1 MLVVV
6 NTSNRGNRPM
16 ETSPAGLVHDKAP
29 DALAALATSW
39 RRSLAARRVSP
50 ATIGTYSTSVEQL
63 SAFLHDRG
71 MPETVGAIRRE
82 HVEAFILDVLERRAP
97 ATAHNRFRGCQA
109 FFRWCLDEGEVR
121 VSPMERMKP
130 PKLPEAPVPVIRDVE
145 LRKLL
150 AVCEK
155 DRSFNGRRDAAILR
169 CLLDSGI
176 RRAELLGLKL
186 ADVDLDGGLLRVT
199 GKGSRTRMVPIGT
212 TTVQALDRY
221 LRLRAKRPD
230 ADSPTFWLG
239 RKGSLGETG
248 LAVLV
253 RQRGQQAGL
262 GDHVHPHQLRHT
274 YAHAMLSGGMAES
287 DLMALAG
294 WKSRDM
300 LTRYAASTRAERAI
314 AAGRAMSPADRLD
327 DHRK

>member
-1 MLVVV
+1 MTDSPTRHAVHSTATDDLSALV
-6 NTSNRGNRPM
+6 
-16 ETSPAGLVHDKAP
+16 A
-29 DALAALATSW
+29 SW

-50 ATIGTYSTSVEQL
+50 ATIDTYTTAVGQL
-63 SAFLHDRG
+63 AAFLHEKG

-82 HVEAFILDVLERRAP
+82 HVEAFVLDVLQHRAP

-109 FFRWCLDEGEVR
+109 FFRWAIEEGEIKA
-121 VSPMERMKP
+121 SPMEHMKP
-130 PKLPEAPVPVIRDVE
+130 PRLPEAPVPVLRDAE

-155 DRSFNGRRDAAILR
+155 DRSFVGRRDEAILR

-176 RRAELLGLKL
+176 RRAELLGLAL
-186 ADVDLDGGLLRVT
+186 ADVDLDQGLLKVT
-199 GKGSRTRMVPIGT
+199 GKGSRTRVVPIGA
-212 TTVQALDRY
+212 TTVQAIDRY
-221 LRLRAKRPD
+221 LRIRSKRPD
-230 ADSPTFWLG
+230 ADSPTLWLG

-248 LAVLV
+248 LRGLV
-253 RQRGQQAGL
+253 KLRGQQAGL

-274 YAHAMLSGGMAES
+274 YAHAMLAAGMAES

-294 WKSRDM
+294 WRSRDM

-314 AAGRAMSPADRLD
+314 AAGRALSPGDRLD
-327 DHRK
+327 GTKR

>member
-1 MLVVV
+1 
-6 NTSNRGNRPM
+6 M
-16 ETSPAGLVHDKAP
+16 ETSPTREAHSTAP
-29 DALAALATSW
+29 DDIAALIASW

-50 ATIGTYSTSVEQL
+50 ATIDTYGTAAEQL
-63 SAFLHDRG
+63 GAFLHDHG
-71 MPETVGAIRRE
+71 MPEAVGTIKRE
-82 HVEAFILDVLERRAP
+82 HVEAFILDVLQRRAP

-121 VSPMERMKP
+121 TSPMERMKP
-130 PKLPEAPVPVIRDVE
+130 PRLPEAPVPVLRDPE

-150 AVCEK
+150 AACAR
-155 DRSFNGRRDAAILR
+155 DRSFTGKRDEAILR

-176 RRAELLGLKL
+176 RRAELLGLAL

-230 ADSPTFWLG
+230 ADSPTVWLG

-248 LAVLV
+248 LAGLV
-253 RQRGQQAGL
+253 RLRGQQAGL

-274 YAHAMLSGGMAES
+274 FAHNMLSAGMNES

-294 WKSRDM
+294 WKSREM
-300 LTRYAASTRAERAI
+300 LTRYAAGTRQERAI
-314 AAGRAMSPADRLD
+314 AAARTMSPGDRLD
-327 DHRK
+327 PKR